1 MQICN
6 LGGYVNNIS
15 STNLQK
21 KTLLIHLLIFISLE
35 SWFPILLLLRSLSG
49 DRSKEYMF
57 YVHTYINI
65 YMNIYK
71 GQQNVSPQNALL
83 RPKDYFEQSI
93 FKKQ

>member
-6 LGGYVNNIS
+6 LGGYVNIF

-21 KTLLIHLLIFISLE
+21 KKKLLIHLLIFISLD
-35 SWFPILLLLRSLSG
+35 SWFPILLLLRSLSR

-65 YMNIYK
+65 HMNTYK
-71 GQQNVSPQNALL
+71 GQQNVSPQNVLL